1 MQREDER
8 ARSLRRDAPADA
20 VGRHHGQFH
29 GRLPA
34 ASYGSLVT
42 TRKVHLSSLG
52 CPKNQVD
59 AEIMLG
65 RLVAEGYEVTLDPAE
80 ADVLVVNTCSF
91 IQPAKEESI
100 DAILEM
106 ARLKAGGEKKKLV
119 VTGCLAE
126 RYGKDLTAE
135 MPEVDAFV
143 GTGDFLRLPDVLGEI
158 GRAGRAT
165 PIAYVGA
172 QHVLPDAGAPRILTE
187 ASHSAYVKVS
197 EGCNHRCAFCI
208 IPKIRGRH
216 ESRPVDDVVAEVG
229 GLAAQ
234 GVREINLIAQDLTAY
249 GRDLVERASL
259 AELLRRIARV
269 GGIDWIRLLYCYPN
283 FVDDELLETIAT
295 EPKVCPYIDMP
306 LQHGSDRMLRAMRR
320 ERSAESLRR
329 LVARVRARIPHVALR
344 TSFIVGFPSET
355 EDDFAELSAF
365 VRELEFDR
373 VGVFRYSQEEG
384 TEAGG
389 MAGQVDE
396 AVKQDRW
403 DRLMRLQ
410 REISRCKNQQWLGR
424 VVPLLGCGEDED
436 GRRFGRTVA
445 QAPEIDGV
453 VYVHEDPLDRG
464 ELAPVEIVSAG
475 DYDLVGRR
483 APSAADRAGVDSPG
497 IRP

>member
-1 MQREDER
+1 MT
-8 ARSLRRDAPADA
+8 S
-20 VGRHHGQFH
+20 
-29 GRLPA
+29 
-34 ASYGSLVT
+34 
-42 TRKVHLSSLG
+42 RKVHLSSLG

-106 ARLKAGGEKKKLV
+106 ARLKAGPENKKLV

-126 RYGKDLTAE
+126 RYGKELTAE

-143 GTGDFLRLPDVLGEI
+143 GTGDFLRLGDVIEEI
-158 GRAGRAT
+158 GRPRRMA

-172 QHVLPDAGAPRILTE
+172 QHVLPDARAPRILAE

-216 ESRPVDDVVAEVG
+216 ESRPVDDIVAEVE
-229 GLAAQ
+229 GLVAQ
-234 GVREINLIAQDLTAY
+234 GVREVNLIAQDLTAY

-259 AELLRRIARV
+259 SGLLRRIARV
-269 GGIDWIRLLYCYPN
+269 DGIDWIRLLYCYPN
-283 FVDDELLETIAT
+283 FVNDELLETMAT

-320 ERSAESLRR
+320 ERSALSLRR

-344 TSFIVGFPSET
+344 TSFIVGFPGET
-355 EDDFAELSAF
+355 EEDFGELCAF
-365 VRELEFDR
+365 VRDLEFDR
-373 VGVFRYSQEEG
+373 VGVFRYSQEED
-384 TEAGG
+384 TEAG
-389 MAGQVDE
+389 ALAEQVE
-396 AVKQDRW
+396 ETVKQDRW

-410 REISRCKNQQWLGR
+410 REISRRKNQRWVGR
-424 VVPLLGCGEDED
+424 VAPLLGCGEDEN
-436 GRRFGRTVA
+436 GRPYGRTAA

-453 VYVHEDPLDRG
+453 VYFHEAPLEPG
-464 ELAPVEIVSAG
+464 ELAPVRIVSAG

-483 APSAADRAGVDSPG
+483 VASAAHQVGVDSPA